1 MNSYFCDYISKNIQ
15 DKKGL
20 ESETCFLSIFV
31 QNLKVLNKP
40 LFSRAVNTTIIIM
53 I

>member
-31 QNLKVLNKP
+31 QNLTVLTSKRRYDKIKA
-40 LFSRAVNTTIIIM
+40 SDM
-53 I
+53 S